1 MFEVKFDG
9 IDALVKKF
17 ETLDRQI
24 EELHKKFPEQLFEW
38 QRVDMRRQYPNMQ
51 VEETAQ
57 TVQATTE
64 VWPRSRLEQE
74 PGYKRPKPV
83 TVVTR
88 PKRYAPK
95 GMGRPPPSIRPILRE
110 ELERKLWERLDMAG
124 REAIK
129 WP

>member
-1 MFEVKFDG
+1 MFEIKLDG
-9 IDALVKKF
+9 VDALVKKF

-51 VEETAQ
+51 IEETAQ
-57 TVQATTE
+57 TVHATTE
-64 VWPRSRLEQE
+64 VWPHSRLELE
-74 PGYKRPKPV
+74 PGNPRKR
-83 TVVTR
+83 VVVATK

-95 GMGRPPPSIRPILRE
+95 GTGQPRAPSVRPILRE
-110 ELERKLWERLDMAG
+110 ELERKLWERLDATG